1 MNGENSTQID
11 INTASGVAD
20 TLMGAANSFGTLS
33 PFSSVSGIQTL
44 QNAGI
49 STAKAV
55 SFDAGV
61 AALSVQLAS
70 IVNSMKAYVEQSN
83 GIDQV
88 NDDDLE
94 SETEE
99 DNKED
104 EDLEGV
110 DDDNTDDQSGKKA
123 AGETGDDATNIDK
136 QQDGD
141 NTSGTSGTYDDGTK
155 DEKKKDLI
163 AANADNETD
172 KQDYKDGTED
182 EKKKDL
188 EAANADNETEQKD
201 LDDVGK
207 GTKKKPLA
215 KPKTEDESKSPD
227 EVVKD
232 CIKDISSDELATIL
246 NEFNKNESGEIIT
259 LNEIMAN
266 EAYMDKLKSII
277 KNNSKF
283 SDEFRDNIMKIDDK
297 DLKKILLDTLKK
309 GDINSTSSNLATE
322 NFKYYLK
329 KSTNGLDLSS
339 NSEQTANVLR
349 QTIANYNK
357 NGTINTNITNMLGM
371 DNKTL
376 AAAVASLLKK

>member
-207 GTKKKPLA
+207 ETKKKPLA

-297 DLKKILLDTLKK
+297 DFKKILLDTLKK